1 MYPSSQASAERSA
14 PDELRIRGGKP
25 LNGEVTI
32 RGAKN
37 ALSKIMVATL
47 LTPEKCTLH
56 NVADIAD
63 AHIVSD
69 LIRALGGEVQCPQ
82 PGTFEIST
90 ANIRPMPRSVL
101 KEFSGKSRIPILTC
115 GPLLARFGEAPIPS
129 LGGCRIGPRPVD
141 YHIKALQ
148 ELGGELY
155 EEPGASRLT
164 AKKLKGAKIRLEYP
178 SVGATEQVILTAVLA
193 EGVTE
198 LSNAAVE
205 PEIIDLICV
214 LQKMGAIIMV
224 DTDRVITIVGVKSL
238 RGFEHTTMP
247 DRLEAASWACAAVT
261 TNGRIFVRNARQID
275 MMTFLN
281 KYRQLGG
288 DFAVR
293 EDGIEFWR
301 GEKVLNSIPLETDV
315 HPGFM
320 TDWQQP
326 FVIALTQAK
335 GVSVVHET
343 VYEERFG
350 YVSALNTMGA
360 QIQLYQECL
369 GSRKCRFGQRNYKH
383 SAVVVGPTPLH
394 GERIHIPDLRAGFSY
409 VIAAV
414 AAEGVSTL
422 ENVSLIGRGYEKLY
436 EKLRSLGAEI
446 VED

>member
-1 MYPSSQASAERSA
+1 MVLT
-14 PDELRIRGGKP
+14 DELSIRGGKP
-25 LNGEVTI
+25 LAGEVAI

-37 ALSKIMVATL
+37 ALPKIMVASL
-47 LTPEKCTLH
+47 LTGEPCTLR
-56 NVADIAD
+56 NVADVADVEIIA
-63 AHIVSD
+63 D
-69 LIRALGGEVQCPQ
+69 LIRALGGEVEAAA
-82 PGTFEIST
+82 PGTIVIKP
-90 ANIRPMPRSVL
+90 AGVGPMERRVL
-101 KEFSGKSRIPILTC
+101 REFSGKSRIPILTC

-141 YHIKALQ
+141 FHIRALQ

-164 AKKLKGAKIRLEYP
+164 ASRLRGAKIRLDYP
-178 SVGATEQVILTAVLA
+178 SVGATEQVVLSAVLA
-193 EGVTE
+193 EGITE

-214 LQKMGAIIMV
+214 LQKMGAIITV
-224 DTDRVITIVGVKSL
+224 DTDRTITIYGVRSL
-238 RGFEHTTMP
+238 RGFDHSAIP
-247 DRLEAASWACAAVT
+247 DRLEAASWACAALAT
-261 TNGRIFVRNARQID
+261 DGRVLVRNARQID

-288 DFAVR
+288 DFEATD
-293 EDGIEFWR
+293 EGITFWR
-301 GEKVLNSIPLETDV
+301 GGELQPVPLETDV

-326 FVIALTQAK
+326 FVIALTQAH

-350 YVSALNTMGA
+350 YVQALNKMGA
-360 QIQLYQECL
+360 RIQLFRECL
-369 GSRKCRFGQRNYKH
+369 GSRRCRFGQRNYLH

-409 VIAAV
+409 IIAALV
-414 AAEGVSTL
+414 AEGVSTL
-422 ENVSLIGRGYEKLY
+422 EGVQVIGRGYENLLP
-436 EKLRSLGAEI
+436 KLRALGAE
-446 VED
+446 VVDTL